1 MFHCQVCGHT
11 AAKSGLV
18 SEVFTIEDRRV
29 LVEHIPAQV
38 CARCGEATF
47 SRVAAECVSFF

>member
-38 CARCGEATF
+38 CACCGEATF